1 MSAQMTTDVKL
12 DSISLIL
19 ESADMLRPQSGC
31 GQVNFLVPTQTQKII
46 LWGKGEE
53 RKVSSENFQPLH
65 PECN

>member
-46 LWGKGEE
+46 L
-53 RKVSSENFQPLH
+53 
-65 PECN
+65 